1 MRDDATSSSHHQ
13 RMESHHGERMSGPCS
28 SAKST
33 QGALRRLCTL
43 LCVLCTLAYSFK
55 LPATNTRGRQP
66 TQSHPSKLYLP
77 HESSIYTPRSQQRRN
92 DLTTLCMDKFYI
104 ESPNVTMN
112 TSAETTPGENP
123 GTMNSSTET
132 TPEENPVAIIDSP
145 NGTMNSSNETTLEE
159 NPVAITD
166 SPNGTM
172 NTSTETT
179 PEENPVAIVD
189 SPNATMKPSAET
201 TPTEI
206 SAEKAE
212 RLAKAR
218 KEAEELRRRAKEL
231 LAEAKVMETSLRETR
246 STSKMTRMS
255 ESNDMIDKLF
265 LNRPLTPEAVARKL
279 REERWS
285 IDQVIQVIERLHER
299 QTRTLNFDRATVAL
313 TNPDFQIGDTRNAM
327 VNATEIEIFDTY
339 MTCLIQAASIL
350 DNEISSQDG
359 MDRGNKR
366 WPGRVAL
373 ALKARLNE
381 LRRSE
386 ELSFRR
392 RLAAGIND
400 AMSTNT
406 TMQDY
411 MRRTL
416 GLPTDAENVNK
427 KDVNLTRVMER
438 VAMVPLWVPSS
449 LLSSMIASPALLDVK
464 DIRTIKNNVL
474 TKSNFF
480 CTSSDSSPGAAIF
493 RGNVRPP
500 AVDPALAKGSQNQTA
515 VIFSDIQRR
524 LETEGLSDRIQLF
537 FLQDPEWMP
546 GQASL
551 PKPVILALPKSVV
564 PENASPRLSVRVL
577 KVCAQFRIPSLA
589 RMYFYSPDLFAYFTE
604 SLCGLVITFK
614 LWILRSLLCFESNL
628 L

>member
-1 MRDDATSSSHHQ
+1 
-13 RMESHHGERMSGPCS
+13 
-28 SAKST
+28 
-33 QGALRRLCTL
+33 
-43 LCVLCTLAYSFK
+43 
-55 LPATNTRGRQP
+55 
-66 TQSHPSKLYLP
+66 
-77 HESSIYTPRSQQRRN
+77 
-92 DLTTLCMDKFYI
+92 MDKFYM
-104 ESPNVTMN
+104 TMS
-112 TSAETTPGENP
+112 TSAETTPEEDPIAIMLDSPNR
-123 GTMNSSTET
+123 TMNSSTET
-132 TPEENPVAIIDSP
+132 TPEENPVAI
-145 NGTMNSSNETTLEE
+145 
-159 NPVAITD
+159 
-166 SPNGTM
+166 
-172 NTSTETT
+172 
-179 PEENPVAIVD
+179 VD
-189 SPNATMKPSAET
+189 YSPNATMKPSAET

-206 SAEKAE
+206 SVAKAE
-212 RLAKAR
+212 RLIEAR

-231 LAEAKVMETSLRETR
+231 FAEARVMETALRESR

-285 IDQVIQVIERLHER
+285 VDQVIQVLERLHER

-327 VNATEIEIFDTY
+327 VNATELELFDTY

-350 DNEISSQDG
+350 DDEISSQDG

-373 ALKARLNE
+373 SLKARLNE

-449 LLSSMIASPALLDVK
+449 LLSSMIASPALLDAK

-500 AVDPALAKGSQNQTA
+500 VVDPPLAKGAQNQTA
-515 VIFSDIQRR
+515 VIFADIEQR
-524 LETEGLSDRIQLF
+524 LKTEGLSDRIQLF

-546 GQASL
+546 GQTSL

-564 PENASPRLSVRVL
+564 PENASPTLSVRVL
-577 KVCAQFRIPSLA
+577 KVCTHFLVPSLS
-589 RMYFYSPDLFAYFTE
+589 RLHFYSPNLFASFTE
-604 SLCGLVITFK
+604 SLRGLVIAFN
-614 LWILRSLLCFESNL
+614 LWVLHSLLCFESDL

>member
-1 MRDDATSSSHHQ
+1 MMRLQTSSSDHRTRTLQ
-13 RMESHHGERMSGPCS
+13 SHHGERMSGPCS
-28 SAKST
+28 SANIT

-43 LCVLCTLAYSFK
+43 LCLLCTLSYGFQ
-55 LPATNTRGRQP
+55 LPATTTRGRQP
-66 TQSHPSKLYLP
+66 IQSHPSKLY
-77 HESSIYTPRSQQRRN
+77 HQSYVYTPRSQQRRN

-104 ESPNVTMN
+104 ELPNVTMN
-112 TSAETTPGENP
+112 TSAAETASAENP
-123 GTMNSSTET
+123 SAIIDSPNVTMNSTSET
-132 TPEENPVAIIDSP
+132 TFEEDPVAIIDSP
-145 NGTMNSSNETTLEE
+145 NVTMN
-159 NPVAITD
+159 P
-166 SPNGTM
+166 
-172 NTSTETT
+172 STE
-179 PEENPVAIVD
+179 
-189 SPNATMKPSAET
+189 M
-201 TPTEI
+201 TPTEDPV
-206 SAEKAE
+206 AKAE
-212 RLAKAR
+212 RLTKAR

-231 LAEAKVMETSLRETR
+231 LAEAMAMETSLRESR

-265 LNRPLTPEAVARKL
+265 LNRPLTAEAVARKL

-285 IDQVIQVIERLHER
+285 VDQVIQVLERLHER

-327 VNATEIEIFDTY
+327 ANATEMEIFDTY

-350 DNEISSQDG
+350 DGEISSQDG
-359 MDRGNKR
+359 MNRGNKR

-373 ALKARLNE
+373 SLKARLNE

-416 GLPTDAENVNK
+416 GLPTDAENVSK

-449 LLSSMIASPALLDVK
+449 LLSSMIASPALIDAKDV
-464 DIRTIKNNVL
+464 RTIKNNVL
-474 TKSNFF
+474 SKSNFF

-500 AVDPALAKGSQNQTA
+500 KADPPLAKGGQNETA
-515 VIFSDIQRR
+515 VLFADIQQR
-524 LETEGLSDRIQLF
+524 LEIEGLSDRIQLF
-537 FLQDPEWMP
+537 FLQDPEWLP
-546 GQASL
+546 GQTSL
-551 PKPVILALPKSVV
+551 PKPVILALPKAVV
-564 PENASPRLSVRVL
+564 PEIASPRLSVRVL
-577 KVCAQFRIPSLA
+577 KVCAQFQPLSLP
-589 RMYFYSPDLFAYFTE
+589 Y
-604 SLCGLVITFK
+604 
-614 LWILRSLLCFESNL
+614 
-628 L
+628 

>member
-1 MRDDATSSSHHQ
+1 MVTLQ
-13 RMESHHGERMSGPCS
+13 THHGERMSSPRS
-28 SAKST
+28 SANST

-43 LCVLCTLAYSFK
+43 LCLLCTLAYSFK
-55 LPATNTRGRQP
+55 LPATTRGRQP
-66 TQSHPSKLYLP
+66 IQSQHLSKLYLYPLVLP
-77 HESSIYTPRSQQRRN
+77 HQSYGYSPRSRQSRN
-92 DLTTLCMDKFYI
+92 ELTALFMDKSYND
-104 ESPNVTMN
+104 SPNVTM
-112 TSAETTPGENP
+112 S
-123 GTMNSSTET
+123 SSTET
-132 TPEENPVAIIDSP
+132 TSKSNPVAIIDAP
-145 NGTMNSSNETTLEE
+145 NVTMN
-159 NPVAITD
+159 P
-166 SPNGTM
+166 
-172 NTSTETT
+172 STETT
-179 PEENPVAIVD
+179 PKENPVAK
-189 SPNATMKPSAET
+189 T
-201 TPTEI
+201 
-206 SAEKAE
+206 E
-212 RLAKAR
+212 RLSKAR

-231 LAEAKVMETSLRETR
+231 LAEAMAMETSLRESR

-255 ESNDMIDKLF
+255 DSNDMIDHLF
-265 LNRPLTPEAVARKL
+265 LNRPLTPEAVARTL
-279 REERWS
+279 RVERWS
-285 IDQVIQVIERLHER
+285 VDQVIQVLERLHER

-327 VNATEIEIFDTY
+327 VNATEMELFDTY

-350 DNEISSQDG
+350 DDEISSQDG
-359 MDRGNKR
+359 MNRGNKR

-406 TMQDY
+406 TVQDY

-416 GLPTDAENVNK
+416 GLPTDAENVSK

-449 LLSSMIASPALLDVK
+449 LLSSMIASPALIDAK
-464 DIRTIKNNVL
+464 DIRTIKNNIL
-474 TKSNFF
+474 SKSNFF

-500 AVDPALAKGSQNQTA
+500 VADPPLAKGGHNQTA
-515 VIFSDIQRR
+515 VIFADIQQR

-537 FLQDPEWMP
+537 FLQDPEWQP
-546 GQASL
+546 GQTSL

-564 PENASPRLSVRVL
+564 PENASPRLSVKVL
-577 KVCAQFRIPSLA
+577 KVCAHF
-589 RMYFYSPDLFAYFTE
+589 
-604 SLCGLVITFK
+604 
-614 LWILRSLLCFESNL
+614 
-628 L
+628 